1 MPLAQTTTRRDGRD
15 LVLESLI
22 DAPRERLFRA
32 WTEPALMQQWFAP
45 LPWTTPRAE
54 TDPRPGG
61 SSLVVMRSPEGEEF
75 ANRGVYLEVVKNERL
90 VFTDAYT
97 SAWAPS
103 DKAFFTCVLSFEALP
118 GGRTRYVAR
127 ACHWSDADC
136 DAHEKMGFHE
146 GWAQCTEQL
155 AALVARL

>member
-1 MPLAQTTTRRDGRD
+1 VNDPGRAD
-15 LVLESLI
+15 AIRIERTI
-22 DAPRERLFRA
+22 HAPRQAVFDAWLSADVLRRWWPAGADWETPVAEVEPRVGGRLR
-32 WTEPALMQQWFAP
+32 L
-45 LPWTTPRAE
+45 
-54 TDPRPGG
+54 
-61 SSLVVMRSPEGEEF
+61 VMRSPEGEEF